1 MIVIHFISV
10 RYKTMWHFFYWN
22 TTMKKRDFLFDSFA
36 VWISYILQNYQI
48 LISQTRTAPS
58 IPQPTGGEGDSE
70 TESTGHPVTLEA
82 QNHFL
87 LRCATPI
94 YPCPNKLI
102 FWSGNIKCSKQWK
115 YHVSYFLKYLCIFW
129 TFFLR
134 ILLPLRWDRR
144 QKTPEMN
151 ELETNKKT
159 LKIWAHHFEKQKS

>member
-10 RYKTMWHFFYWN
+10 RYKTMCFFTGIQPWRSTGFPKFCSMDFIR
-22 TTMKKRDFLFDSFA
+22 TTKLSNINFA
-36 VWISYILQNYQI
+36 NSNCSIH
-48 LISQTRTAPS
+48 TA
-58 IPQPTGGEGDSE
+58 GGEGDSE

-102 FWSGNIKCSKQWK
+102 FWSGKIKFSKQWK

-129 TFFLR
+129 TFFFEDT
-134 ILLPLRWDRR
+134 PS
-144 QKTPEMN
+144 PEMRPKAKDPGN
-151 ELETNKKT
+151 ERIRNG
-159 LKIWAHHFEKQKS
+159 HFFPEILRS